1 MTNRLW
7 KLMGVCILF
16 IFLFPGHPTFSQS
29 KKAES
34 SLKDSSKQHQVDLK
48 TDDLPA
54 SIPEVMDTLQGIGHY
69 VGQEISKAA
78 SKASRV
84 SGSLRDENIWL
95 P

>member
-1 MTNRLW
+1 MSS
-7 KLMGVCILF
+7 LF
-16 IFLFPGHPTFSQS
+16 SCFPATRPFLSQ

-54 SIPEVMDTLQGIGHY
+54 SIPKVMDTLQGIGHY

-78 SKASRV
+78 SKAFRV